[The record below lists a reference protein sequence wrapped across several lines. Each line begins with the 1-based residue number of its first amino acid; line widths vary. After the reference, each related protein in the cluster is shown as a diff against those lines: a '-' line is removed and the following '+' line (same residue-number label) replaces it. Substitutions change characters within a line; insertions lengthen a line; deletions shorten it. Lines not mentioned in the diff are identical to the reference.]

1 MSLLNNQKFLQN
13 AIMVMSVLILA
24 GLAILVYGI
33 VKKPGSSG
41 GAGVTL
47 AAPSV
52 DAPEGTLSVQLP
64 ARSRVNH
71 ITSYNG
77 GVALHVDNASG
88 KFIYFVNSQTGKI
101 DGALKIDTLPPA
113 ARSPLQR

>member
-41 GAGVTL
+41 SAGVTL

-71 ITSYNG
+71 MTSYNG
-77 GVALHVDNASG
+77 GVALHVSTVSG
-88 KFIYFVNSQTGKI
+88 NFVYFVNSRTGKI
-101 DGALKIDTLPPA
+101 DGALKLDTLPPA
-113 ARSPLQR
+113 ARGPLQR